1 VLTAL
6 TGAAAVETTAPAL
19 RASLSEGLAVLAD
32 DAAALLVH
40 ENVAVRSAALGVV
53 CAVVRSDANV
63 ASARVGTVRG
73 MCRGLISCL
82 YMAVL
87 PGGVASL
94 ASSGVGGGD
103 VDGRVA
109 DATEV
114 VVRRVMTAARRLL
127 VRSDAAAAMAGMIVE
142 GLIEVGDGASSA
154 LGMASEWWL
163 CLHRV
168 PCAIHL
174 STQAHCARVYCKL
187 VAITRLDRH
196 MRAIT
201 HTRAHTHTHTHTH
214 SRTAAALGQRL

>member
-19 RASLSEGLAVLAD
+19 RASLSKGLAVLAD

-40 ENVAVRSAALGVV
+40 ENAAVRSAALGVV

-127 VRSDAAAAMAGMIVE
+127 VRSDAAAAMAGMVVE
-142 GLIEVGDGASSA
+142 GLIEVGDDASSA
-154 LGMASEWWL
+154 LGRASEWWL

-174 STQAHCARVYCKL
+174 STQAHC
-187 VAITRLDRH
+187 TRLLQTCRNH
-196 MRAIT
+196 PTRSTHLRA
-201 HTRAHTHTHTHTH
+201 RAHTHTHTHTH
-214 SRTAAALGQRL
+214 TLARTAAALGRRL